1 MKISQAMIV
10 KNEEK
15 NIERALSWG
24 KGVVSEQIVV
34 DTGSTDRTV
43 EIAKKMGAT
52 VYFFPWQDD
61 FSLAK
66 NFAISKC
73 RYPWIAMLDADE
85 SFSEQDAKKM
95 KDYIALVEKDPKV
108 HGLRTAIAD
117 IDPNGQ
123 VVSVDST
130 VRLFRNREDIRYR
143 RAIHEQ
149 LCLTNGEDFHS
160 ANCGNNL
167 TVLHTGYQ
175 AEVLSKKLKE
185 KRNINL
191 LQKELEKNPEEFDLY
206 VYLGMEYAFRK
217 TWREAITQYRKF
229 YAYLPEKAENYKA
242 VLAMG
247 LSAHLNALYQLSEE
261 ARTEGREVLDKEG
274 QKVLDKERQALFR
287 EADELLE
294 RGREFLPERTDY
306 LYQIAMLYYRNGFYE
321 NVLSL
326 LLEYLEK
333 KEKEQNTVFSKE
345 ALSEMLSVY
354 GMLADSYFRLGKY
367 REAVQ
372 YATAVLQSD
381 PKQVDVLQTLLFT
394 FFRAGTAWEE
404 VERFLSPL
412 YGDAM
417 DSVRSLAVKAGYSV
431 AEKSSIESVGNGDE
445 KKWS

>member
-43 EIAKKMGAT
+43 EIAKKMGAE

-123 VVSVDST
+123 VVSLDST

-149 LCLTNGEDFHS
+149 LCLTNGEDFRP

-217 TWREAITQYRKF
+217 MWREAITQYRKF

-261 ARTEGREVLDKEG
+261 VRTEGQTAGQEVLDT
-274 QKVLDKERQALFR
+274 ERQALFC
-287 EADELLE
+287 EAEELLE
-294 RGREFLPERTDY
+294 KGREFLPERTDY
-306 LYQIAMLYYRNGFYE
+306 LYRIAVLYYRNGFYE
-321 NVLSL
+321 NGLSL

-381 PKQVDVLQTLLFT
+381 PKQGDVLQTLLFT
-394 FFRAGTAWEE
+394 FSRAGTAWGE
-404 VERFLSPL
+404 VEQFLSPL

-431 AEKSSIESVGNGDE
+431 AGKSSIESAGNGDE

>member
-43 EIAKKMGAT
+43 EIAKKMGAE

-123 VVSVDST
+123 VVSLDST

-149 LCLTNGEDFHS
+149 LCLTNGEDFRP

-175 AEVLSKKLKE
+175 AEALSKKLKE
-185 KRNINL
+185 NRNINL
-191 LQKELEKNPEEFDLY
+191 LQRELEKNPEEFDLY

-217 TWREAITQYRKF
+217 MWREAITQYRKF

-242 VLAMG
+242 VLAMA

-261 ARTEGREVLDKEG
+261 ERTEGQTAGQEVLDT
-274 QKVLDKERQALFR
+274 ERQALFC
-287 EADELLE
+287 EAEELLE
-294 RGREFLPERTDY
+294 KGREFLPESTDY
-306 LYQIAMLYYRNGFYE
+306 LYPIAVLYYRNGFYE

-326 LLEYLEK
+326 LLEFLEK
-333 KEKEQNTVFSKE
+333 KEKEKNTVFSKE

-372 YATAVLQSD
+372 YASAVLQSD

-394 FFRAGTAWEE
+394 FSRAGTPWRE
-404 VERFLSPL
+404 VEQFLSPI

-417 DSVRSLAVKAGYSV
+417 DSVRSLAVKAGYSM
-431 AEKSSIESVGNGDE
+431 AGKTAL
-445 KKWS
+445 

>member
-43 EIAKKMGAT
+43 EIAKKMGAE

-123 VVSVDST
+123 VVSLDST

-149 LCLTNGEDFHS
+149 LCLTNGEDFRP

-217 TWREAITQYRKF
+217 MWREAITQYRKF

-261 ARTEGREVLDKEG
+261 VRTEGQTAGQEVLDT
-274 QKVLDKERQALFR
+274 ERQALFC
-287 EADELLE
+287 EAEELLE
-294 RGREFLPERTDY
+294 KGREFLPERTDY
-306 LYQIAMLYYRNGFYE
+306 LYRIAVLYYRNGFYE
-321 NVLSL
+321 NGLSL

-394 FFRAGTAWEE
+394 FSRAGTAWGE
-404 VERFLSPL
+404 VEQFLSPL

-431 AEKSSIESVGNGDE
+431 AGKSSIESAGNGEE
-445 KKWS
+445 KKWR

>member
-24 KGVVSEQIVV
+24 KTVVSEQIVV

-43 EIAKKMGAT
+43 EIAKKMGAQ

-95 KDYIALVEKDPKV
+95 KEYIALVEKDPKV

-123 VVSVDST
+123 VVSLDST

-149 LCLTNGEDFHS
+149 LCLTNGEDFRP

-185 KRNINL
+185 NRNINL
-191 LQKELEKNPEEFDLY
+191 LLKELEKNPEEFDLY

-217 TWREAITQYRKF
+217 KWKEAILQYKKF
-229 YAYLPEKAENYKA
+229 YAFFPEKQEKYKA
-242 VLAMG
+242 VFSMA
-247 LSAHLNALYQLSEE
+247 LSAHLRALYQLSEE
-261 ARTEGREVLDKEG
+261 EETKG
-274 QKVLDKERQALFR
+274 QDCHTKRQALLCDA
-287 EADELLE
+287 EELLKK
-294 RGREFLPERTDY
+294 GREFLPESTDY

-326 LLEYLEK
+326 LLEFLEK
-333 KEKEQNTVFSKE
+333 KEKEKNTVFSKE

-381 PKQVDVLQTLLFT
+381 PKQVDVLQILLFT
-394 FFRAGTAWEE
+394 FSQAGTPWRE
-404 VERFLSPL
+404 VEQFLSPI

-417 DSVRSLAVKAGYSV
+417 DSVRSLAVKAGYSM
-431 AEKSSIESVGNGDE
+431 AEKDAL
-445 KKWS
+445 

>member
-1 MKISQAMIV
+1 MKIAQAMIV

-43 EIAKKMGAT
+43 EIAKKMGAE

-123 VVSVDST
+123 VVSLDST

-149 LCLTNGEDFHS
+149 LCLTNGEDFRP

-185 KRNINL
+185 NRNINL
-191 LQKELEKNPEEFDLY
+191 LLKELEKNPEEFDLY

-217 TWREAITQYRKF
+217 KWKEAIMQYRKF
-229 YAYLPEKAENYKA
+229 YAFFPEQKEKFKA
-242 VLAMG
+242 VFSMA
-247 LSAHLNALYQLSEE
+247 LSAHLRALYQLSEE
-261 ARTEGREVLDKEG
+261 EETKG
-274 QKVLDKERQALFR
+274 QDCHTKRQALLCDA
-287 EADELLE
+287 EELLE
-294 RGREFLPERTDY
+294 KGREFLPESTDY
-306 LYQIAMLYYRNGFYE
+306 LYPIAVLYYRNGFYE

-326 LLEYLEK
+326 LLEFLEK
-333 KEKEQNTVFSKE
+333 KEKEKNTVFSKE

-381 PKQVDVLQTLLFT
+381 PKQVDVLQILLFT
-394 FFRAGTAWEE
+394 FSRAGTPWRE
-404 VERFLSPL
+404 VEQFLSPI

-417 DSVRSLAVKAGYSV
+417 DSVRSLAVKAGYSM
-431 AEKSSIESVGNGDE
+431 AEKDAL
-445 KKWS
+445 

>member
-43 EIAKKMGAT
+43 EIAKKMGAE

-123 VVSVDST
+123 VVSLDST

-149 LCLTNGEDFHS
+149 LCLTNGEDFRP

-175 AEVLSKKLKE
+175 AEALSKKLKE
-185 KRNINL
+185 NRNINL
-191 LQKELEKNPEEFDLY
+191 LQRELEKNPEEFDLY

-217 TWREAITQYRKF
+217 MWREAITQYRKF

-242 VLAMG
+242 VLAMA

-261 ARTEGREVLDKEG
+261 ERTEGQTAGQEVLDT
-274 QKVLDKERQALFR
+274 ERQALFC
-287 EADELLE
+287 EAEELLE
-294 RGREFLPERTDY
+294 KGREFLPESTDY
-306 LYQIAMLYYRNGFYE
+306 LYPIAVLYYRNGFYE

-326 LLEYLEK
+326 LLEFLEK

-367 REAVQ
+367 KEAVQ

-394 FFRAGTAWEE
+394 FSRAGTPWRE
-404 VERFLSPL
+404 VERFLSPI

-417 DSVRSLAVKAGYSV
+417 DSVRSLAVKAGYSM
-431 AEKSSIESVGNGDE
+431 AEKDAL
-445 KKWS
+445 

>member
-43 EIAKKMGAT
+43 EIAKKMGAE

-123 VVSVDST
+123 VVSLDST

-149 LCLTNGEDFHS
+149 LCLTNGEDFRP

-191 LQKELEKNPEEFDLY
+191 HQKELEKNPEEFDLY

-217 TWREAITQYRKF
+217 MWREAITQYRKF

-261 ARTEGREVLDKEG
+261 VRTEGQTAGQEVLDT
-274 QKVLDKERQALFR
+274 ERQALFCAA
-287 EADELLE
+287 EELLE
-294 RGREFLPERTDY
+294 KGREFLPERTDY
-306 LYQIAMLYYRNGFYE
+306 LYRIAVLYYRNGFYE
-321 NVLSL
+321 NGLSL

-394 FFRAGTAWEE
+394 FSRAGTAWGE
-404 VERFLSPL
+404 VEQFLSPL

-431 AEKSSIESVGNGDE
+431 AGKSSIESAGNGDK

>member
-43 EIAKKMGAT
+43 EIAKKMGAE

-85 SFSEQDAKKM
+85 SFSEQDAKKI

-123 VVSVDST
+123 VVSLDST

-149 LCLTNGEDFHS
+149 LCLTNGEDFRP

-175 AEVLSKKLKE
+175 AEALSKKLKE
-185 KRNINL
+185 NRNINL
-191 LQKELEKNPEEFDLY
+191 LQRELEKNPEEFDLY

-217 TWREAITQYRKF
+217 MWREAITQYRKF

-242 VLAMG
+242 VLAMA

-261 ARTEGREVLDKEG
+261 ERTEGQTAGQEVLDT
-274 QKVLDKERQALFR
+274 ERQALFC
-287 EADELLE
+287 EAEELLE
-294 RGREFLPERTDY
+294 KGREFLPESTDY
-306 LYQIAMLYYRNGFYE
+306 LYPIAVLYYRNGFYE

-326 LLEYLEK
+326 LLEFLEK

-367 REAVQ
+367 KEAVQ

-394 FFRAGTAWEE
+394 FSRAGTPWRE
-404 VERFLSPL
+404 VERFLSPI

-417 DSVRSLAVKAGYSV
+417 DSVRSLAVKAGYSM
-431 AEKSSIESVGNGDE
+431 AEKDAL
-445 KKWS
+445 

>member
-85 SFSEQDAKKM
+85 FFSEQDAKKM

-123 VVSVDST
+123 VVSLDST

-149 LCLTNGEDFHS
+149 LCLTNGEDFRP
-160 ANCGNNL
+160 ANCGDNL

-175 AEVLSKKLKE
+175 AEALSKKLKE
-185 KRNINL
+185 NRNINL
-191 LQKELEKNPEEFDLY
+191 LQRELEKNPEEFDLY

-217 TWREAITQYRKF
+217 MWREAITQYRKF

-242 VLAMG
+242 VLAMA
-247 LSAHLNALYQLSEE
+247 LSAHLNALYQLSEKE
-261 ARTEGREVLDKEG
+261 RTEGQTAG
-274 QKVLDKERQALFR
+274 QTAGQEVLDKERQALFC
-287 EADELLE
+287 EAEELLE
-294 RGREFLPERTDY
+294 KGRKFLPERTDY
-306 LYQIAMLYYRNGFYE
+306 LYPIAVLYYRNGFYE
-321 NVLSL
+321 NGLSL
-326 LLEYLEK
+326 LLEFLEK
-333 KEKEQNTVFSKE
+333 KEKEKNTVFSKE

-381 PKQVDVLQTLLFT
+381 PKQVDVLQILLFT
-394 FFRAGTAWEE
+394 FSRAGTPWRE
-404 VERFLSPL
+404 VEQFLSPI

-417 DSVRSLAVKAGYSV
+417 DSVRSLAVKAGYSM
-431 AEKSSIESVGNGDE
+431 AEKDAL
-445 KKWS
+445 

>member
-43 EIAKKMGAT
+43 EIAKKMGAE

-85 SFSEQDAKKM
+85 SFSEQDAKKV

-123 VVSVDST
+123 VVSLDST

-149 LCLTNGEDFHS
+149 LCLTNGEDFRP

-217 TWREAITQYRKF
+217 MWREAITQYRKF

-261 ARTEGREVLDKEG
+261 VRTEGQTAGQEVLDT
-274 QKVLDKERQALFR
+274 ERQALFC
-287 EADELLE
+287 EAEELLE
-294 RGREFLPERTDY
+294 KGREFLPERTDY
-306 LYQIAMLYYRNGFYE
+306 LYRIAVLYYRNGFYE
-321 NVLSL
+321 NGLSL

-394 FFRAGTAWEE
+394 FSRAGTAWGE
-404 VERFLSPL
+404 VEQFLSPL

-431 AEKSSIESVGNGDE
+431 AGKSSIESAGNGDE

>member
-43 EIAKKMGAT
+43 EIAKKMGAE

-85 SFSEQDAKKM
+85 SFSEQDAKKI

-123 VVSVDST
+123 VVSLDST

-149 LCLTNGEDFHS
+149 LCLTNGEDFRP

-217 TWREAITQYRKF
+217 MWREAITQYRKF

-261 ARTEGREVLDKEG
+261 VRTEGQTAGQEVLDT
-274 QKVLDKERQALFR
+274 ERQALFC
-287 EADELLE
+287 EAEELLE
-294 RGREFLPERTDY
+294 KGREFLPERTDY
-306 LYQIAMLYYRNGFYE
+306 LYRIAVLYYRNGFYE
-321 NVLSL
+321 NGLSL

-394 FFRAGTAWEE
+394 FSRAGTAWGE
-404 VERFLSPL
+404 VEQFLSPL

-431 AEKSSIESVGNGDE
+431 AGKSSIESAGNGDE

>member
-43 EIAKKMGAT
+43 EIAKKMGAE

-123 VVSVDST
+123 VVSLDST

-149 LCLTNGEDFHS
+149 LCLTNGEDFRP

-217 TWREAITQYRKF
+217 MWREAITQYRKF

-261 ARTEGREVLDKEG
+261 VRTEGPTAGQEVLDT
-274 QKVLDKERQALFR
+274 ERQALFC
-287 EADELLE
+287 EAEELLE
-294 RGREFLPERTDY
+294 KGREFLPERTDY
-306 LYQIAMLYYRNGFYE
+306 LYRIAVLYYRNGFYE
-321 NVLSL
+321 NGLSL

-394 FFRAGTAWEE
+394 FSRAGTAWGE
-404 VERFLSPL
+404 VEQFLSPL

-431 AEKSSIESVGNGDE
+431 AGKSSIESAGNGDE

>member
-24 KGVVSEQIVV
+24 KGVGSEQIVV
-34 DTGSTDRTV
+34 DTGSTERTA
-43 EIAKKMGAT
+43 EIAKKMGAE

-123 VVSVDST
+123 VVSLDST

-149 LCLTNGEDFHS
+149 LCLTNGEDFRP

-175 AEVLSKKLKE
+175 AEALSKKLKE
-185 KRNINL
+185 NRNINL

-217 TWREAITQYRKF
+217 MWREAITQYRKF

-242 VLAMG
+242 VLAMA

-261 ARTEGREVLDKEG
+261 ERTEGQAAGQEVLDT
-274 QKVLDKERQALFR
+274 ERQALFC
-287 EADELLE
+287 EAEELLE
-294 RGREFLPERTDY
+294 KGREFLPERTDY
-306 LYQIAMLYYRNGFYE
+306 LYPIAVLYYRNGFYE

-326 LLEYLEK
+326 LLEFLEK
-333 KEKEQNTVFSKE
+333 KEKEQNAVFSKE

-394 FFRAGTAWEE
+394 FSRAGTAWAE
-404 VERFLSPL
+404 VEQFLSPL

-431 AEKSSIESVGNGDE
+431 AEKSSIESAGNGEE
-445 KKWS
+445 KKWR

>member
-43 EIAKKMGAT
+43 AIAKKMGAQ

-95 KDYIALVEKDPKV
+95 KDFIALVEKDPKV

-123 VVSVDST
+123 VVSLDST

-149 LCLTNGEDFHS
+149 LCLTNGEDFRP

-175 AEVLSKKLKE
+175 AEALSKKLKE
-185 KRNINL
+185 NRNINL
-191 LQKELEKNPEEFDLY
+191 LQRELEKNPEEFDLY

-217 TWREAITQYRKF
+217 MWREAITQYRKF

-242 VLAMG
+242 VLAMA

-261 ARTEGREVLDKEG
+261 ERMEG
-274 QKVLDKERQALFR
+274 QTAGQEVLDKERQALFC
-287 EADELLE
+287 EAEELLE
-294 RGREFLPERTDY
+294 KGRKFLPERTDY
-306 LYQIAMLYYRNGFYE
+306 LYRIAVLYYRNGFYE
-321 NVLSL
+321 NGLSL

-333 KEKEQNTVFSKE
+333 KEKEQNTVFSNE

-394 FFRAGTAWEE
+394 FSRAGTAWAE
-404 VERFLSPL
+404 VEQFLSPL

-431 AEKSSIESVGNGDE
+431 AEKSSIESAGNGDE

>member
-24 KGVVSEQIVV
+24 KAVVSEQIVV

-43 EIAKKMGAT
+43 EIAKKMGAE

-85 SFSEQDAKKM
+85 YFSEQDAKKM

-123 VVSVDST
+123 VVSLDST

-149 LCLTNGEDFHS
+149 LCLTNGEDFRP

-185 KRNINL
+185 NRNKNL
-191 LQKELEKNPEEFDLY
+191 LLKELEKNPEEFDLY

-217 TWREAITQYRKF
+217 KWKEAILQYKKF
-229 YAYLPEKAENYKA
+229 YAFFPEKQEKYKA
-242 VLAMG
+242 VFSMA
-247 LSAHLNALYQLSEE
+247 LSAHLRALYQLSEE
-261 ARTEGREVLDKEG
+261 ERTEGQTAGQEVLDT
-274 QKVLDKERQALFR
+274 ERQALLCDA
-287 EADELLE
+287 EELLKK
-294 RGREFLPERTDY
+294 GREFLPESTDY

-326 LLEYLEK
+326 LLEFLEK
-333 KEKEQNTVFSKE
+333 KEKEKNTVFSKE

-381 PKQVDVLQTLLFT
+381 PKQVDVLQILLFT
-394 FFRAGTAWEE
+394 FSRAGTPWRE
-404 VERFLSPL
+404 VEQFLSPI

-417 DSVRSLAVKAGYSV
+417 DSVRSLAVKAGYSM
-431 AEKSSIESVGNGDE
+431 AEKDAL
-445 KKWS
+445 

>member
-24 KGVVSEQIVV
+24 KAVVSEQIVV

-43 EIAKKMGAT
+43 EIAKKMGAQ

-73 RYPWIAMLDADE
+73 HYPWVAMLDADE
-85 SFSEQDAKKM
+85 YFSEQDAKKM

-123 VVSVDST
+123 VVSLDST

-149 LCLTNGEDFHS
+149 LCLTNGEDFRP

-185 KRNINL
+185 NRNINL
-191 LQKELEKNPEEFDLY
+191 LLKELEKNPEEFDLY

-217 TWREAITQYRKF
+217 KWKEAMMQYKKF
-229 YAYLPEKAENYKA
+229 YAFFPEKQEKYKA
-242 VLAMG
+242 VFSMA
-247 LSAHLNALYQLSEE
+247 LSAHLRALYQLSEE
-261 ARTEGREVLDKEG
+261 EETKG
-274 QKVLDKERQALFR
+274 QDCHTKRQALLCDA
-287 EADELLE
+287 EELLKK
-294 RGREFLPERTDY
+294 GREFLPESTDY

-326 LLEYLEK
+326 LLEFLEK
-333 KEKEQNTVFSKE
+333 KEKEKNTVFSKE

-394 FFRAGTAWEE
+394 FSRAGTPWRE
-404 VERFLSPL
+404 VEQFLSPI

>member
-43 EIAKKMGAT
+43 EIAKKMGAE

-123 VVSVDST
+123 VVSLDST

-149 LCLTNGEDFHS
+149 LCLTNGEDFRP

-185 KRNINL
+185 NRNINL
-191 LQKELEKNPEEFDLY
+191 LLKELEKNPEEFDLY

-217 TWREAITQYRKF
+217 KWKEAIMQYRKF
-229 YAYLPEKAENYKA
+229 YAFFPEQKEKFKA
-242 VLAMG
+242 VFSMA
-247 LSAHLNALYQLSEE
+247 LSAHLRALYQLSEE
-261 ARTEGREVLDKEG
+261 EETKG
-274 QKVLDKERQALFR
+274 QDCHTKRQALLCDA
-287 EADELLE
+287 EELLE
-294 RGREFLPERTDY
+294 KGREFLPESTDY
-306 LYQIAMLYYRNGFYE
+306 LYPIAVLYYRNGFYE

-326 LLEYLEK
+326 LLEFLEK
-333 KEKEQNTVFSKE
+333 KEKEKNTVFSKE

-394 FFRAGTAWEE
+394 FSRAGTPWRE
-404 VERFLSPL
+404 VERFLSPI

-417 DSVRSLAVKAGYSV
+417 DSVRGLAVKAGYSM
-431 AEKSSIESVGNGDE
+431 AEKDAL
-445 KKWS
+445 